1 MQVVAFFR
9 KRPFIL
15 FILPAFI
22 IYTIFAIYPMVS
34 VIPYSVTQWG
44 GIGPAKFVG
53 LGNFAQIFG
62 NAVTLAEL
70 KNAFFNTYFLLFL
83 TYLIL
88 NPVVIAVAYFLYR
101 KIFLSETYKT
111 LIFMP
116 QFVSTVAVSFIVTLF
131 FAPNLGLY
139 ANFMSAIGLGQFSV
153 PGIYANPAYGVP
165 LLLLV
170 GGWRGIGYETLLYVA
185 NFTVVPMELD
195 EAARIDGANEIQ
207 RFFRIYF
214 PLISPTFTNIV
225 VLMYIW
231 TLTTFDIPF
240 LLGGLNGGANGCMD
254 LIETFFYRHVFGRG
268 MTSNFVGMGSAYSMI
283 ILIALILGSM
293 LLQQFLSKREVTY

>member
-1 MQVVAFFR
+1 M
-9 KRPFIL
+9 

-22 IYTIFAIYPMVS
+22 IYSIFAIYPMVS
-34 VIPYSVTQWG
+34 VIPYSFTEWG
-44 GIGPAKFVG
+44 GIGAAKFVG
-53 LGNFAQIFG
+53 FNNFKQIFG
-62 NAVTLAEL
+62 DAVTFAEL

-88 NPVVIAVAYFLYR
+88 NPVVIFVAYLLYR

-139 ANFMSAIGLGQFSV
+139 ANFMNAIGLSQFSV
-153 PGIYANPAYGVP
+153 PGIYANPAFGVP

-185 NFTVVPMELD
+185 NFTVIPNELD
-195 EAARIDGANEIQ
+195 EAARIDGATEIQ

-254 LIETFFYRHVFGRG
+254 LIETFFFRHVFGRG

-283 ILIALILGSM
+283 ILVALILGSL
-293 LLQQFLSKREVTY
+293 LLQKFLSKREVTY